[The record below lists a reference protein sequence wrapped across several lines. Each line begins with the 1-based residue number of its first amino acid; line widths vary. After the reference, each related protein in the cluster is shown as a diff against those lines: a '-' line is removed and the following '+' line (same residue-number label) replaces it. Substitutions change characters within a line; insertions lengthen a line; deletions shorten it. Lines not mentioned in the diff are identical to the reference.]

1 MQMANSWAGL
11 VILSIVGQLSR
22 AVPGMYSPGGRE
34 NRQRTGC
41 HGLRHHGDMN
51 GINAST
57 GKPLSGLA
65 HLRQSVR
72 DILTTPIGTRV
83 MRRDYGSRLYR
94 LVDAPMNDAT
104 RLEMMAATY
113 EALETWEPRLQLD
126 QVAVDMPEPGGVIV
140 SIQGQYL
147 PTGEPVTLDG
157 IEVR

>member
-1 MQMANSWAGL
+1 
-11 VILSIVGQLSR
+11 
-22 AVPGMYSPGGRE
+22 
-34 NRQRTGC
+34 
-41 HGLRHHGDMN
+41 MN
-51 GINAST
+51 GINATT

>member
-1 MQMANSWAGL
+1 
-11 VILSIVGQLSR
+11 VTCSR
-22 AVPGMYSPGGRE
+22 AVKK
-34 NRQRTGC
+34 NRQRARVYLLRD
-41 HGLRHHGDMN
+41 HGRMN
-51 GINAST
+51 GIDAST

-104 RLEMMAATY
+104 RLDMMAATY
-113 EALETWEPRLQLD
+113 EAIETWEPRLELD
-126 QVAVDMPEPGGVIV
+126 AIAVEMPEPGGVVISV
-140 SIQGQYL
+140 FGQYV
-147 PTGEPVTLDG
+147 PTGEPVALDG